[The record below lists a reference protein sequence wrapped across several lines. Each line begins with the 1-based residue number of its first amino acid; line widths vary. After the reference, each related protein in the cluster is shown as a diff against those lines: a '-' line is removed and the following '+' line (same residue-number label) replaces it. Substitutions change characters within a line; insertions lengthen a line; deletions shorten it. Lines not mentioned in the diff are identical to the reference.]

1 MSAGTF
7 PAPGWPARGMAALLL
22 GLLVLAATLGLALA
36 AAGHGLLLA
45 AEDRSVAVAVVSLPA
60 PLDPAD
66 HDGDL
71 AGVVALL
78 RADPQVG
85 QVEAIPEA
93 EVREVLVGGRDAEL
107 PMPLLLEVRF
117 DPGVVPDLARL
128 HGRITAL
135 APDGLIEDAG
145 TIGPRADPALLALL
159 RYGMPAFGAGALLLA
174 VLLAAALA
182 ADAVRRRH
190 GEIEVL
196 RMLGADDPF
205 MLRELRAYP
214 FRPLWL
220 GGLAG
225 AGLGALVML
234 MLAKAGP
241 AGSWPVQAVLAARPL
256 DVAILVLGALA
267 LVLVVALAA
276 RQTASALLRRL
287 P

>member
-1 MSAGTF
+1 MSTGTF
-7 PAPGWPARGMAALLL
+7 PTPGWPTRGMVALLL
-22 GLLVLAATLGLALA
+22 GLLVLAATVGLALA
-36 AAGHGLLLA
+36 AAGHGLLLV

-66 HDGDL
+66 RDGDL
-71 AGVVALL
+71 AGVMALL

-85 QVEAIPEA
+85 QVELIPEA
-93 EVREVLVGGRDAEL
+93 EVREVLVGGRDADL
-107 PMPLLLEVRF
+107 PMPILLEARF

-128 HGRITAL
+128 HERITAL

-145 TIGPRADPALLALL
+145 IIGPRPDPALLALL
-159 RYGMPAFGAGALLLA
+159 RYAMPALGAGTLLLALLLA
-174 VLLAAALA
+174 AVLT

-205 MLRELRAYP
+205 VLRELRPYP

-225 AGLGALVML
+225 AGLGAFAML
-234 MLAKAGP
+234 MLAEAGP
-241 AGSWPVQAVLAARPL
+241 AGSWPVQTMLAVRPL
-256 DVAILVLGALA
+256 DAAILVLGALVV
-267 LVLVVALAA
+267 VLAVMLAA
-276 RQTASALLRRL
+276 RQTASAMLRRL

>member
-7 PAPGWPARGMAALLL
+7 PAPGWPARGVAALLL
-22 GLLVLAATLGLALA
+22 GLLVLTATVALALA

-66 HDGDL
+66 REGDL

-78 RADPQVG
+78 RADPEVG
-85 QVEAIPEA
+85 QVEAVPEA
-93 EVREVLVGGRDAEL
+93 EVREVLVGSADADL

-117 DPGVVPDLARL
+117 DPGVVPDLDRL

-145 TIGPRADPALLALL
+145 TIGPRADPALLGLL
-159 RYGMPAFGAGALLLA
+159 RYAMPVLGAGALLLA
-174 VLLAAALA
+174 MLLAAVVA

-205 MLRELRAYP
+205 MLRELRPYP

-234 MLAKAGP
+234 MLAKEGP
-241 AGSWPVQAVLAARPL
+241 EGSWPVQAVLAVRPL
-256 DVAILVLGALA
+256 DVAILLLGACAIVLA
-267 LVLVVALAA
+267 VALAA
-276 RQTASALLRRL
+276 RQTANAMLRRL

>member
-1 MSAGTF
+1 MSAGSF
-7 PAPGWPARGMAALLL
+7 PTPGWPARGMAALLL
-22 GLLVLAATLGLALA
+22 GLLVLAATVALALA

-60 PLDPAD
+60 PLDPSD
-66 HDGDL
+66 RDGDL

-78 RADPQVG
+78 RADPEVG

-117 DPGVVPDLARL
+117 DPGVVPDLLRL
-128 HGRITAL
+128 QGRITAL

-145 TIGPRADPALLALL
+145 IIGPRADPALLALL
-159 RYGMPAFGAGALLLA
+159 RYAMPAFGAGALLLA
-174 VLLAAALA
+174 VLLAAAVA

-196 RMLGADDPF
+196 RMLGADDAF
-205 MLRELRAYP
+205 MLRELRPYP

-225 AGLGALVML
+225 AGLGTLVML

-241 AGSWPVQAVLAARPL
+241 AGGWPVQTVLAVRPL
-256 DVAILVLGALA
+256 DVAILLLGAFAIVLA
-267 LVLVVALAA
+267 VALAA
-276 RQTASALLRRL
+276 RQTASTMLRRL